1 MNWPG
6 NLGNPSEML
15 EKSRRRRT
23 VNPKIANH
31 SCGICT
37 RAQDF
42 LAVREGDPADSDQG
56 SSPNCFAYNL

>member
-1 MNWPG
+1 
-6 NLGNPSEML
+6 ML
-15 EKSRRRRT
+15 EKSRGRRT